1 MKGRVAGEISR
12 SLITDITPS
21 MDSDGYEVLKKAM
34 KIYENQAVYIYSFKE
49 GKMLYASGFYD
60 LLGYKDEEM
69 NMLLFVSL
77 TSKKHSKF
85 ANELNEKA
93 LLFLNDKTENLEKYS
108 FTIELE
114 KIHKNGS
121 NIPIFSRVSVFKAS
135 NGVVEQIIGV
145 SEAIDSLRLGH
156 IMQYAAYGPDKTY
169 FEDTLNKDLF
179 NYFAISRKEKEALQL
194 ASEGFCFKE
203 IADKLNV
210 SNSAIE
216 KRIIP
221 MYKRF
226 NVNSL
231 THLVGF
237 AYRNNILK

>member
-1 MKGRVAGEISR
+1 MNERVPSEILRLS
-12 SLITDITPS
+12 ITDITPS
-21 MDSDGYEVLKKAM
+21 LDSEGYKVLKKTM
-34 KIYENQAVYIYSFKE
+34 KTYKNQAVYIYSFKE
-49 GKMLYASGFYD
+49 GKMLYTSGYFD
-60 LLGYKDEEM
+60 LLGYKDEDM

-77 TSKKHSKF
+77 TSKKYSEF
-85 ANELNEKA
+85 SNELNDKA
-93 LLFLNDKTENLEKYS
+93 LFFLSKTTENLEKYS

-114 KIHKNGS
+114 KTHKNGS

-145 SEAIDSLRLGH
+145 SEVIDSLRLGD

-216 KRIIP
+216 KRVIP

>member
-1 MKGRVAGEISR
+1 
-12 SLITDITPS
+12 
-21 MDSDGYEVLKKAM
+21 
-34 KIYENQAVYIYSFKE
+34 
-49 GKMLYASGFYD
+49 
-60 LLGYKDEEM
+60 
-69 NMLLFVSL
+69 
-77 TSKKHSKF
+77 
-85 ANELNEKA
+85 
-93 LLFLNDKTENLEKYS
+93 
-108 FTIELE
+108 
-114 KIHKNGS
+114 
-121 NIPIFSRVSVFKAS
+121 
-135 NGVVEQIIGV
+135 
-145 SEAIDSLRLGH
+145 
-156 IMQYAAYGPDKTY
+156 
-169 FEDTLNKDLF
+169 
-179 NYFAISRKEKEALQL
+179 L

>member
-1 MKGRVAGEISR
+1 MNERVPSEILRLS
-12 SLITDITPS
+12 ITDITPS
-21 MDSDGYEVLKKAM
+21 LDSEGYKVLKKTM
-34 KIYENQAVYIYSFKE
+34 KTYKNQAVYIYSFKE
-49 GKMLYASGFYD
+49 GKMLYTSGYFD
-60 LLGYKDEEM
+60 LLGYKDEDM

-77 TSKKHSKF
+77 TSKKYSEF
-85 ANELNEKA
+85 SNELNDKA
-93 LLFLNDKTENLEKYS
+93 LLFLSKTTENLEKYS

-114 KIHKNGS
+114 KTHKNGS

-145 SEAIDSLRLGH
+145 SEVIDSLRLGD

-169 FEDTLNKDLF
+169 FEATLNKDLF

>member
-1 MKGRVAGEISR
+1 MNERVPSEILR
-12 SLITDITPS
+12 SSITDITPS
-21 MDSDGYEVLKKAM
+21 LDSEGYKVLKKTM
-34 KIYENQAVYIYSFKE
+34 KTYKNQAVYIYSFKE
-49 GKMLYASGFYD
+49 GKMLYTSGYFD
-60 LLGYKDEEM
+60 LLGYKDEDM

-77 TSKKHSKF
+77 TSKKYSKF
-85 ANELNEKA
+85 SNELNDKA
-93 LLFLNDKTENLEKYS
+93 LLFLSKTTENLEKYS

-114 KIHKNGS
+114 KTHKNGS

-145 SEAIDSLRLGH
+145 SEVIDSLRLGD
-156 IMQYAAYGPDKTY
+156 IMQYAAYGPYKAY
-169 FEDTLNKDLF
+169 FEATLNKDLF

-216 KRIIP
+216 KRIIQ

-237 AYRNNILK
+237 DNRNNILN

>member
-1 MKGRVAGEISR
+1 MNERVPSEILRLS
-12 SLITDITPS
+12 ITDITPS
-21 MDSDGYEVLKKAM
+21 LDSEGYKVLKKTM
-34 KIYENQAVYIYSFKE
+34 KTYKNQAVYIYSFKE
-49 GKMLYASGFYD
+49 GKMLYTSGYFD
-60 LLGYKDEEM
+60 LLGYKDEDM

-77 TSKKHSKF
+77 TSKKYSEF
-85 ANELNEKA
+85 SNELNDKA
-93 LLFLNDKTENLEKYS
+93 LLFLSKTTENLEKYS

-114 KIHKNGS
+114 KTHKNGS

-145 SEAIDSLRLGH
+145 SEVIDSLRLGD

-216 KRIIP
+216 KRVIP